1 MKFLD
6 QAKIFVKSG
15 DGGGGAVSFRREKYI
30 EFGGPDGGDG
40 GRGGDIIFECVAN
53 LNTLVDFRYQQ
64 HIRAKRGGHGM
75 GKNRTGASGKSAVI
89 KVPIGTQILDEN
101 QDIVIID
108 MLEAGTRTIILKGG
122 DGGAGN
128 TRFKT
133 STNQT
138 PRKAG
143 LGFPG
148 EERWFWL
155 RLKLIADV
163 GLVGLP
169 NAGKSTLLASVS
181 RAKPRVGAYPF
192 TTLHPNL
199 GVVSLGNEEF
209 IMADV
214 PGLVEGSSEGA
225 GLGLQFLGH
234 VERCPLL
241 LHIIDGTVE
250 NVVEAYQTVSTE
262 LNAYEANLDKK
273 IQFLALNKCDSLEE
287 LEIESKSK
295 QLQEVSGLRVF
306 IISGVSGIGIRELI
320 STLFRSV
327 KEYKEIKLSKSGTSE
342 N

>member
-295 QLQEVSGLRVF
+295 QLQEVSGLKVF